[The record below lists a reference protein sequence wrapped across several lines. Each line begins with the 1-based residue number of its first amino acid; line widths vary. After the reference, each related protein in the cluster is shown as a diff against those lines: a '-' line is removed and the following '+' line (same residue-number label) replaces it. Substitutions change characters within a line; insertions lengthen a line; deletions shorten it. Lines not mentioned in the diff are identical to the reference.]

1 MRELYCIIGPTV
13 AGKTYIS
20 NQISECFPVEIISCD
35 SRQIYK
41 YMNIGTAKHDEYK
54 LKIIKHH
61 FIDIINPDE
70 YYNAKMYSEAAENI
84 INTIGIKDNLPLVVG
99 GTGMYLNALIYG
111 IFDIDIPDI
120 LREKLKE
127 MKTIELYREL
137 CNIDKITSLNIKS
150 SDRYRIIRALEVK
163 KHSGK
168 SITEIRRESIPKY
181 KVIYFYIIKNR
192 KELYN
197 DIDNRVD
204 EMIKSGLIEEIK
216 GLLKMGYNFN
226 TPGMKT
232 IGYKEFEDYFS
243 GEKDI
248 TEVSEMI
255 KKNTRHYAKRQ
266 FTWFNKQ
273 IKNGEHYIYNVSNV
287 GYKTV
292 VNEIIERIRK
302 GK

>member
-20 NQISECFPVEIISCD
+20 TQISEHFSVEIISCD

-41 YMNIGTAKHDEYK
+41 YMNIGTAKPDDYK
-54 LKIIKHH
+54 LKKTKHH
-61 FIDIINPDE
+61 FINIINPDE
-70 YYNAKMYSEAAENI
+70 YYNAKMYSESAENI
-84 INTIGIKDNLPLVVG
+84 INTIRIKGNLPLVVG

-111 IFDIDIPDI
+111 VFDIDIPDI
-120 LREKLKE
+120 LREKLRE

-137 CNIDKITSLNIKS
+137 CNIDKITSLSIKP

-168 SITEIRRESIPKY
+168 SITEIRKESIPRY
-181 KVIYFYIIKNR
+181 KAIYFYIIKDR

-197 DIDNRVD
+197 DIDMRVD
-204 EMIKSGLIEEIK
+204 KMIKLGLIEEIR
-216 GLLKMGYNFN
+216 GLLGMGYNFN
-226 TPGMKT
+226 TPGMRT

-243 GEKDI
+243 GKKDI
-248 TEVSEMI
+248 TEISEII
-255 KKNTRHYAKRQ
+255 KKNTRNYAKRQ

-273 IKNGEHYIYNVSNV
+273 IKKGEYYIYNVSDME
-287 GYKTV
+287 YKTV